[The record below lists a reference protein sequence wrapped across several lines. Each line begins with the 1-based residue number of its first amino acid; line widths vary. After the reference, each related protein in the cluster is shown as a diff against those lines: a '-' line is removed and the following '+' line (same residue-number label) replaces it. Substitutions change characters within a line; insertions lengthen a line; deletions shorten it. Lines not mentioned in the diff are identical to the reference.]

1 MNEKKDAKRWEKH
14 SYEFGFYFWIY
25 IYTRLL
31 CIRLGCRLNV
41 LLFFI
46 SFHYLPSA
54 HCCCRWIKNVIC
66 SLFVSPVVRFKRAS
80 IPYTLWNCQYYG
92 VTKATL
98 WLTVINTCLHV
109 CTCNVCV
116 YNFRFVI
123 SVYVIPILFVVFLF
137 FFVCCWFELY
147 LLRGYH
153 QPLSFNWWIMDFD
166 FGYHSRTRL
175 SFSISGVNFYYKKT
189 RFYWF
194 AFAENILERATKNK
208 NERRWNRKT

>member
-1 MNEKKDAKRWEKH
+1 MFTNERKKDAKRWEKH

-137 FFVCCWFELY
+137 FLFAADSNYIYCEGIINHY
-147 LLRGYH
+147 LLIDG
-153 QPLSFNWWIMDFD
+153 LWI
-166 FGYHSRTRL
+166 
-175 SFSISGVNFYYKKT
+175 SISVT
-189 RFYWF
+189 IR
-194 AFAENILERATKNK
+194 ERDY
-208 NERRWNRKT
+208 RSQ